1 MRRKWKTAEKLV
13 HLTFSKKWKAAL
25 CAACAKGRKTGKNTK
40 SRKVE
45 KRKTSKSVFS
55 RKVEKSKS
63 GSVREKSKNAKNTK
77 SRKVEKDRFST
88 FLLFVFFALF
98 LFFYFSIFL
107 LFSLFLFFYFSCEK
121 RRQKMW
127 RLQKPLFFYFLTFWL
142 FSFFSFF
149 FFFSYFSQ
157 PKTCTDKK
165 IPNVTSNWL
174 SQVTTRPSAKIA
186 ANAKW
191 VLSSLQTSLS
201 KCWTRWLSPPIASLF
216 GRWGQ
221 SEKRVDQNRTCNFTD
236 QQYSNKLHTRWSPR
250 TPPPQ
255 TKKQM
260 KTTTNIITVYYP

>member
-1 MRRKWKTAEKLV
+1 MENCWKTCKSDFFKKMKSGPVRRMRER
-13 HLTFSKKWKAAL
+13 SKN
-25 CAACAKGRKTGKNTK
+25 RKNTK

-55 RKVEKSKS
+55 RKFEKSKS
-63 GSVREKSKNAKNTK
+63 GSVREKSKNTT

-107 LFSLFLFFYFSCEK
+107 LFSRFLFFYFSCEK

-142 FSFFSFF
+142 FSSFSV

-174 SQVTTRPSAKIA
+174 RNMVDPK
-186 ANAKW
+186 
-191 VLSSLQTSLS
+191 
-201 KCWTRWLSPPIASLF
+201 KCFHVDRRVSNLAPPL
-216 GRWGQ
+216 
-221 SEKRVDQNRTCNFTD
+221 
-236 QQYSNKLHTRWSPR
+236 RWSSNFPVGCND
-250 TPPPQ
+250 Q
-255 TKKQM
+255 GK
-260 KTTTNIITVYYP
+260 ITVPAPFNPWYPWFRLSIVCN

>member
-1 MRRKWKTAEKLV
+1 MENCWKTCTSDFFKKMKSGPVRRMRER
-13 HLTFSKKWKAAL
+13 SKN
-25 CAACAKGRKTGKNTK
+25 RKNTK

-127 RLQKPLFFYFLTFWL
+127 RLQKPLFFYFLIFWL

-149 FFFSYFSQ
+149 FFSFFSQ

-174 SQVTTRPSAKIA
+174 SDHGACLGANLQQRNGSGFLERLLQQVDRLKLLRLPWIAHAACKETTAGDMQRLNIDMGWYGYIK
-186 ANAKW
+186 
-191 VLSSLQTSLS
+191 VLY
-201 KCWTRWLSPPIASLF
+201 I
-216 GRWGQ
+216 
-221 SEKRVDQNRTCNFTD
+221 
-236 QQYSNKLHTRWSPR
+236 Y
-250 TPPPQ
+250 
-255 TKKQM
+255 
-260 KTTTNIITVYYP
+260 I

>member
-1 MRRKWKTAEKLV
+1 MLKKLYAFIRIDSKLKAMLTHFPSIEESWKVMAYIDHAGRPCRMLSLLQWWLQVATVYEAILGYPRSNLKRHWTTLNYGQ
-13 HLTFSKKWKAAL
+13 TPKKAFDN
-25 CAACAKGRKTGKNTK
+25 TKNTK
-40 SRKVE
+40 
-45 KRKTSKSVFS
+45 
-55 RKVEKSKS
+55 
-63 GSVREKSKNAKNTK
+63 G
-77 SRKVEKDRFST
+77 
-88 FLLFVFFALF
+88 LH
-98 LFFYFSIFL
+98 
-107 LFSLFLFFYFSCEK
+107 
-121 RRQKMW
+121 
-127 RLQKPLFFYFLTFWL
+127 
-142 FSFFSFF
+142 
-149 FFFSYFSQ
+149 SQ
-157 PKTCTDKK
+157 RCSD
-165 IPNVTSNWL
+165 WL
-174 SQVTTRPSAKIA
+174 SPPSSGWPQVTTRPSAKIA

>member
-1 MRRKWKTAEKLV
+1 MENCWKTCTSDFFKKMKSGPVRRMRER
-13 HLTFSKKWKAAL
+13 SKN
-25 CAACAKGRKTGKNTK
+25 RKNTK

-127 RLQKPLFFYFLTFWL
+127 RLQKPLFFYFLIFWL

-149 FFFSYFSQ
+149 FFSFFSQ

-174 SQVTTRPSAKIA
+174 RPLGRPWSCSPPVCRSQVRA
-186 ANAKW
+186 AWGIWTSWTNCFH
-191 VLSSLQTSLS
+191 SSHHSLHHA
-201 KCWTRWLSPPIASLF
+201 L
-216 GRWGQ
+216 
-221 SEKRVDQNRTCNFTD
+221 
-236 QQYSNKLHTRWSPR
+236 LHHGHEGWH
-250 TPPPQ
+250 
-255 TKKQM
+255 
-260 KTTTNIITVYYP
+260 